1 MYDIFDSYTCFF
13 TYFPFSSISVSSWQ
27 CFFLSP
33 QSFSRQPFFF
43 LFFFKLPLALCSELS
58 ESCVLRIWGGCLSH
72 LSLFCARVTHRF
84 LPICWT
90 EAQPG
95 CAGHY
100 LIAFVVISRGKIS
113 RVPAAEWGSQA
124 DLWAAKKSPS
134 VVEFRLRAGF
144 EACNRTASWVAC
156 VWSGSSIMRSPVSI
170 TSVSLPDWSLSL
182 CLLETIQ
189 LYGLLS

>member
-1 MYDIFDSYTCFF
+1 MIFLTAILVSLHISRFHPYRYHLD
-13 TYFPFSSISVSSWQ
+13 SVSSWVLNPSQ
-27 CFFLSP
+27 GSLFL
-33 QSFSRQPFFF
+33 F

-90 EAQPG
+90 EAQLG

-189 LYGLLS
+189 LSGLLS